1 MVSLVIYVR
10 KKYTKGKKDGTWET
24 YFEAGGLES
33 IYRWED
39 GAKFDHE
46 YYNTSHMEI
55 TKEALK
61 NHGLVRLE
69 SDSFI
74 LDKEHNT
81 GDIIAA
87 SNAYFKD
94 IDSAVKAMKEVGQV
108 LLADLPNYT
117 TLKPDIKLVKV

>member
-1 MVSLVIYVR
+1 MIKVF
-10 KKYTKGKKDGTWET
+10 G
-24 YFEAGGLES
+24 

-87 SNAYFKD
+87 SNADFKD

-108 LLADLPNYT
+108 LLSDLPNYT
-117 TLKPDIKLVKV
+117 TLKPDIKLVKVQVHN